1 MSRPGSRATSRP
13 PSRPGSRSRHQA
25 SDLSVNIK
33 DCEALI
39 RHGVVGLPGGLTK
52 SGNPIILFP
61 NTYKFNEVLETD
73 LKLVL
78 KYYVSIIP
86 SYHDQVR
93 QVPAGTIGLELDFWE
108 AHSNRL
114 LTPMQCS
121 ISKMINY
128 GRRGHKS
135 CLLLN

>member
-1 MSRPGSRATSRP
+1 M
-13 PSRPGSRSRHQA
+13 
-25 SDLSVNIK
+25 
-33 DCEALI
+33 
-39 RHGVVGLPGGLTK
+39 VGLPGGLTK
-52 SGNPIILFP
+52 SGNPIIFFP

-93 QVPAGTIGLELDFWE
+93 QVPAGTIGFELDFWE
-108 AHSNRL
+108 ALSNRL
-114 LTPMQCS
+114 LRPMQCS

-128 GRRGHKS
+128 
-135 CLLLN
+135 